1 MGAPVVLEPR
11 HEVRL
16 AFGDDFGTA
25 VDSFAL
31 DMHERGLCV
40 REMTFA
46 NEAGARWVAYFCG
59 ALFVQLWHR
68 SVEAFVAVGT
78 GYVLPKGEDDHAL
91 GRVRGMPQTHRARGC
106 SYLCCRVGACCRCFS
121 SGFST

>member
-25 VDSFAL
+25 VDTFPL

-40 REMTFA
+40 KEMTFA
-46 NEAGARWVAYFCG
+46 NEAGAR
-59 ALFVQLWHR
+59 
-68 SVEAFVAVGT
+68 
-78 GYVLPKGEDDHAL
+78 
-91 GRVRGMPQTHRARGC
+91 
-106 SYLCCRVGACCRCFS
+106 
-121 SGFST
+121 